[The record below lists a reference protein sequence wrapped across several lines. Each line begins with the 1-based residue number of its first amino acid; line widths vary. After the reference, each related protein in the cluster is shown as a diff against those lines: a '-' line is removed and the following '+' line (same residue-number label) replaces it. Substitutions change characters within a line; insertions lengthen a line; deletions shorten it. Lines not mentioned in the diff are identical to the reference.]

1 MNSKSIKLNGKFVGM
16 KLNPTKSKT
25 QGQDGPFMMLE
36 SLSTQIKEYI
46 KNLPLIRVFSNPGM
60 K

>member
-25 QGQDGPFMMLE
+25 QGQDGPFTMLE
-36 SLSTQIKEYI
+36 SLSTQVK
-46 KNLPLIRVFSNPGM
+46 
-60 K
+60 